1 MSYKKPPLGIIPK
14 DIWEMQRLKELME
27 AISRYYNDIR
37 VIPIKWIEE
46 YNELIIKHGDKSR
59 GDD

>member
-27 AISRYYNDIR
+27 AISRYYNDYR
-37 VIPIKWIEE
+37 EIPIKWIEE
-46 YNELIIKHGDKSR
+46 YNELIKRHSNKLR